1 MLCMHFVFC
10 VTRKSSVALSAEA
23 VPFCDASGKLIYH
36 PIGYLLLEN
45 TFLFFGTG
53 LDWTVVTYS
62 LCCVDLSCLTDRLTA
77 DSGAQRS
84 SKLQEVASSEVI
96 PNS

>member
-45 TFLFFGTG
+45 TLVDFGTG
-53 LDWTVVTYS
+53 LDWTGLDCS
-62 LCCVDLSCLTDRLTA
+62 LVF
-77 DSGAQRS
+77 
-84 SKLQEVASSEVI
+84 
-96 PNS
+96 NN